1 MVILWKI
8 LWFAKTPW
16 SMATT
21 KNLLWMS
28 QCVLNWC
35 HCRTETVSW
44 NQIAGIP
51 LDNTYMLLS
60 RRIFQNHILINV
72 TVLFILTSEAIA
84 QILYLWLGCL
94 NLGVGIPP
102 CVIKALITY
111 IYMYSFQP
119 DVAFEENISK
129 SYFYQCHNLYSNCQ
143 FWQGHSYRRDIVSM
157 IWLPQLWSGDSPR
170 QHTHVCV
177 QFLSRCFRFQLSR
190 KIYNSPK
197 LEWVSSWKGIISCT
211 STSYWKTL
219 IYLQLSKT

>member
-1 MVILWKI
+1 MAKNGFWTRMVKRVQMDPKRSKAVTWEDGNGRNSFNPTCHMWENYASAIDSQIKDMVPFKVMAILWKI

-16 SMATT
+16 SITTLATT

-111 IYMYSFQP
+111 MYSFQP

-129 SYFYQCHNLYSNCQ
+129 SYSYQCHSLY
-143 FWQGHSYRRDIVSM
+143 
-157 IWLPQLWSGDSPR
+157 
-170 QHTHVCV
+170 
-177 QFLSRCFRFQLSR
+177 
-190 KIYNSPK
+190 
-197 LEWVSSWKGIISCT
+197 
-211 STSYWKTL
+211 
-219 IYLQLSKT
+219 